1 MSLLIKALDKAQA
14 QKAQG
19 KDSAR
24 SSDGKQS
31 DKLTATTEKTTSA
44 SADKTIMADDL
55 SLSPVN
61 ESLTT
66 DSRIKNEADDTPA
79 ALKGSAADL
88 AQKDPHRSRINPSPH
103 LSIEPTVK
111 SSRAQAANVFTA
123 KQAEH
128 SGQTAKIAVIIALLT
143 IALLAGFAYWYQFV
157 FTQPA
162 IVIPPRPSMSNSMP
176 QAVPDT
182 EIEDAIEAPVV
193 QGLTESEV
201 INKTEDFNLTELS
214 ETNADT
220 PLATDIAEEKS
231 VFDQSSKQPSAVK
244 ESLTPNEQVV
254 TATRAIETLI
264 DDDTTSE
271 NTSIEITKAK
281 TESGINEVLM
291 RAYEAY
297 NLGNDDQAQTDYKLV
312 LKQYGTN
319 VDAMLGLGAIASR
332 QGRLADADGWYR
344 KVLELEPRNEVAKS
358 GMLSIQQAARPQA
371 QVNESQ
377 IKSLLAA
384 SPTNANLH
392 ATLGD
397 LYAGQGNW
405 SAAQQAYFEAYRFN
419 PTAEN
424 AFNLGISLDQL
435 GKPTIALPYYQEALQ
450 KVDESSLIDTAALE
464 ARISSIQ

>member
-24 SSDGKQS
+24 SNDGKQS
-31 DKLTATTEKTTSA
+31 DKRTTSTENSTSTTE
-44 SADKTIMADDL
+44 DKKIMADDL

-61 ESLTT
+61 ETLTT
-66 DSRIKNEADDTPA
+66 NKPIQDEVDDTPN

-88 AQKDPHRSRINPSPH
+88 AQKEPHRSATNASPR
-103 LSIEPTVK
+103 LSIEPAVK
-111 SSRAQAANVFTA
+111 PNRAQAANVFTA
-123 KQAEH
+123 KQAER
-128 SGQTAKIAVIIALLT
+128 SGHTAKIAIIIALLA
-143 IALLAGFAYWYQFV
+143 ILLLGGFAYWYQFV
-157 FTQPA
+157 FNQPA
-162 IVIPPRPSMSNSMP
+162 IVIPPRPSMPTSMP
-176 QAVPDT
+176 QAMPDV
-182 EIEDAIEAPVV
+182 EVKEVMDASVV
-193 QGLTESEV
+193 EGLAESEV
-201 INKTEDFNLTELS
+201 VNNAEDFNVSELS
-214 ETNADT
+214 AQNSEK
-220 PLATDIAEEKS
+220 PLADDSVEEKS
-231 VFDQSSKQPSAVK
+231 VFDQSSKQRVAVK
-244 ESLTPNEQVV
+244 ETLTPNEHVV
-254 TATRAIETLI
+254 TAARAKATQI
-264 DDDTTSE
+264 DDDTTQE

-281 TESGINEVLM
+281 TETGINEVLM
-291 RAYEAY
+291 RAYTAY
-297 NLGNDDQAQTDYKLV
+297 NLGNDNQAQTDYKLV
-312 LKQYGTN
+312 LKQYGAN
-319 VDAMLGLGAIASR
+319 VDAMLGLGAIAAR

-384 SPTNANLH
+384 SPTDANLH
-392 ATLGD
+392 AALGD

>member
-24 SSDGKQS
+24 SNDGKQS
-31 DKLTATTEKTTSA
+31 DKLAASTEKSTSA
-44 SADKTIMADDL
+44 TEDKKIMTDDL

-61 ESLTT
+61 ETLTT
-66 DSRIKNEADDTPA
+66 NKQIQNEVDDTPN

-88 AQKDPHRSRINPSPH
+88 AQKEPHRSGANASPR
-103 LSIEPTVK
+103 LSIEPAVK
-111 SSRAQAANVFTA
+111 PNRAQAANVFTA
-123 KQAEH
+123 KQAER
-128 SGQTAKIAVIIALLT
+128 SGQTAKIAIIIALLA
-143 IALLAGFAYWYQFV
+143 ILLLGGFAYWYQFV

-162 IVIPPRPSMSNSMP
+162 IVIPPRPSMPTSMP
-176 QAVPDT
+176 QAMPDVG
-182 EIEDAIEAPVV
+182 IEEGMDASVV
-193 QGLTESEV
+193 EGLAESEV
-201 INKTEDFNLTELS
+201 VKNTEDFIVSELS
-214 ETNADT
+214 AQNSEK
-220 PLATDIAEEKS
+220 PLADNSVEEKS
-231 VFDQSSKQPSAVK
+231 VFDQSSKQRVAVK
-244 ESLTPNEQVV
+244 ETLTPNEQVV
-254 TATRAIETLI
+254 TDARAKATLI

-291 RAYEAY
+291 RAYTAY
-297 NLGNDDQAQTDYKLV
+297 NLGNDNQAQTDYKLV
-312 LKQYGTN
+312 LKQYGAN
-319 VDAMLGLGAIASR
+319 VDAMLGLGAIAAR
-332 QGRLADADGWYR
+332 QGRLVDADGWYR

-358 GMLSIQQAARPQA
+358 GMLSIQQVGRP

-384 SPTNANLH
+384 SPTDANLH
-392 ATLGD
+392 AALGD

-450 KVDESSLIDTAALE
+450 KVDEYSLIDTAALE